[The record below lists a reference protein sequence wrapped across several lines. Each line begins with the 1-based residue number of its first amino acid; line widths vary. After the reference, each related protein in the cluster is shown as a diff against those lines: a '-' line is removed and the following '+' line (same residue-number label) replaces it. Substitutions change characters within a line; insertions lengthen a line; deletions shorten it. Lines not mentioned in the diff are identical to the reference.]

1 MPHEAIEPRSIVINA
16 ALQPKEHTM
25 FISVRE
31 EVIPV
36 GMASTVI
43 YLPEYSKPEDTVILA
58 LPHEKNSSGA
68 PEGTMPLTV
77 LGASRE
83 SIRERIESIIPFLS
97 DFIVMADEQDHQARE
112 YVLPKEVTVSSPDA
126 LRAVK
131 LPVPNSIRN
140 LYLLPDSS
148 RALHRSLQAGH
159 RVADKLRWQGGGHP
173 VRRMLRMS

>member
-1 MPHEAIEPRSIVINA
+1 
-16 ALQPKEHTM
+16 M

-43 YLPEYSKPEDTVILA
+43 YLPDYGKPEDTVILA
-58 LPHEKNSSGA
+58 LPHDRSNSGA

-83 SIRERIESIIPFLS
+83 RLREHIESVIPFLS
-97 DFIVMADEQDHQARE
+97 DFIVIADEQDHQARE
-112 YVLPKEVTVSSPDA
+112 YALPKEVTVSLPDP
-126 LRAVK
+126 LSAVK
-131 LPVPNSIRN
+131 LPVPNSIDN

-148 RALHRSLQAGH
+148 RALHQSLQAGQ
-159 RVADKLRWQGGGHP
+159 RVADKLR
-173 VRRMLRMS
+173 